1 MVEDMGDEGRCRSAA
16 EPDFWGQV
24 VRQLGTAL
32 IVVDPTGRIL
42 AANPAAE
49 RLLGRA
55 AAAMR
60 GEDAHDLLHRDAA
73 GGPVPREQCPLLR
86 SLAERAEARGE
97 GEIWLRGDSRLTA
110 ISWSASPLK
119 DDSAA
124 WPCC

>member
-1 MVEDMGDEGRCRSAA
+1 MGDEGRCRSVA
-16 EPDFWGQV
+16 EPDFWRQV
-24 VRQLGTAL
+24 VRRLGTAL

-86 SLAERAEARGE
+86 SLAERAGSRSARVSKLPGV
-97 GEIWLRGDSRLTA
+97 RPRSR
-110 ISWSASPLK
+110 SYSASSP
-119 DDSAA
+119 SR
-124 WPCC
+124 